1 MKDRSRK
8 TLFALFVVAVML
20 CMPFTMIEQ
29 ENDAAGMTDVLP
41 IGKTYGYRIT
51 TGEITSGGY
60 TGNGIK
66 GVEYGGSD
74 KNMVKIYEDT
84 TYGNLLY
91 NNNSVNS
98 SSTNP
103 KFNDLLRFDEK
114 TGLGPFN
121 SFYVALN
128 IGDTRNNGDLYKTS
142 YVPGQIAY
150 ILNPYNLEEAIITD
164 GTTKSAYSGTDNYT
178 YYTYSHPSDYNI
190 MLFIPTVYWYS
201 DDNHLWLSN
210 RQDYFTDDGVSP
222 QLMEARAHTID
233 GQIRPYLGLGVYEA
247 SQSGSSL
254 VSQSGKTPLNNK
266 SVAQFR
272 DMVNNLNTEATNETG
287 EYMIWN
293 YYQWTLYKMMSY
305 TVIGTKNSQL
315 AIGQGATLLGNGANS
330 GPMTTGLGDDQGP
343 YWGGL
348 NSDGSGSYKDGKHS
362 VKLFLENTWGSYH
375 DLLDD
380 VWIGEGQLHAGQNSI
395 GNIID
400 HILYPS
406 TSGTDAGLNDN
417 QELIEN
423 AIFPNPSKEYMLPIQ
438 STSSNPEYWD
448 FPTSVNENKKNYL
461 PIGDNIQYR
470 AGYQTLCVGGHYDG
484 QSAAGLN
491 RMNIRNGFGDA
502 KSDIGTRIA
511 YVTYGGILTYDETSE
526 YRATSSYGD
535 IPSGYSLFKGVEVNI
550 VPAEGKTIYKV
561 ILNGV
566 ALEGTSFLMPAMD
579 VKLVILTDNILRNP
593 NAYTSSDN
601 VPVVGKFIYDGK
613 YHTGLM
619 GDDDVYTITGQNNA
633 KDAGLYEITV
643 TPKEG
648 LEWWDHTTGA
658 KTFKWVIEKKTLVIE
673 GASSAEISK
682 IYDGTRNLGT
692 DSSGQVK
699 PTDLFMHGLVSGE
712 VPNISATAKY
722 SNAEARSNK
731 VIDVTALSLS
741 DSDTFCSDNYVY
753 NFKKFEIRGSKVT
766 ILPKGLSSMGDDL
779 QIEAIEDQV
788 YTGELITPSPEIRAW
803 GNVLVLGTDYTLS
816 FTNNIAAGTATM
828 KVEGKGNFNKS
839 VTRTF
844 EIVKKEISWPAV
856 LETPY
861 NGEQQSA
868 DLVSNFWYEVVSE
881 AQGTAVGSYNATLRI
896 NDPINVKWADSDQV
910 QRQGEALRIT
920 DVDNQLT
927 FVLLGAHWANEY
939 SAPLLYKS
947 SQSLQLPGADKITP
961 YLKTGYDVTF
971 LGWYE
976 TGDENKTLITQI
988 PAGSLGSKS
997 FTALFSEERSTYT
1010 VSFSSEFGT
1019 QIPQQN
1025 VKYGDLVNKP
1035 ADPTTSYYIFKGWYR
1050 TYSQGVYSNPWNF
1063 DTDTVAGNMTLYAMW
1078 KVETCTVVWKNYDG
1092 TVLETDN
1099 EVALNSTPVFN
1110 SSNPTRATDEHYVYT
1125 FSGWSPQVGPVT
1137 GNTVYTATYS
1147 TAIVPYNINIPAN
1160 VAYDVVTVSGTNP
1173 AEYGTSYVFKINP
1186 NPSQPQFSQLN
1197 GLKVTVNY
1205 TGGGSEI
1212 LVKDSDGNF
1221 TISNITKPAD
1231 VTITLTIN
1239 MYSAS
1244 WLDKNGDSIYTS
1256 ITRPYETPVAEPGTP
1271 DGPSNK
1277 DVSMN
1282 YTFQYWSVGSYDS
1295 SETITNMD
1303 GQVLLSDKVYYAH
1316 FTETVKTFRITYSG
1330 SDVFTLNPL
1339 NGANINAIPYGSNFQ
1354 FTLTIID
1361 QRYSQVPSK
1370 ATAQANGQ
1378 PVQKSTDNV
1387 FTVSSITADTN
1398 LDFTGISFN
1407 GYNVY
1412 WLREDGTQIT
1422 VDSDVKHDTHPNA
1435 PAYPAQTTSSFKGW
1449 KIGGEGSI
1457 VNLNEYT
1464 MSGDV
1469 TFRAYSEYTVT
1480 FNCDNGLECTL
1491 TSPQGA
1497 SGFKVPYGSSL
1508 TSILSYPEG
1517 KRAEYILSVNGVKE
1531 TNDPAPMGMTFVNN
1545 ADGMTTTYTI
1555 PSVTTDVVLR
1565 ATLSYD
1571 LFTVDWK
1578 DGDTILMTEH
1588 YRSGSTPV
1596 APFVP
1601 TKDPITGYHY
1611 VFNGWKLDSSGSVVD
1626 LSGVS
1631 ITSDMSIFADFS
1643 QVVNQYTI
1651 TLPDADIFTV
1661 VPDSESNVVTHGSSY
1676 KFKITANPSAP
1687 KFSQLRNLTVISKG
1701 STEQNITSSKD
1712 SEGYYWISN
1721 ITEAKTILVDLTINV
1736 YTIQWQDENG
1746 ATLYPDKYAAH
1757 DTSIIVPGTPEKPV
1771 VTDDSKNYSFTGW
1784 TKYVGSEWVPVSD
1797 PNADVALSSTVY
1809 RATFASETKVFKI
1822 IYSGSTTFTVNPLE
1836 GMNKD
1841 HVNYG
1846 DSFSFRIT
1854 ANTDEYSQVPDKIE
1868 VLANGTKVSKSDGV
1882 FTISNITADQNL
1894 GFTKIDINGYTVTW
1908 KDANGDTI
1916 STVND
1921 VKHGSVPVAP
1931 DMTYLNNAQ
1940 YTYTVAWTK
1949 NSGTAPVNLANEV
1962 VIANVT
1968 YNAVLTQSV
1977 NKYTVVWK
1985 NWDETV
1991 LETDSEAEYGSIPHY
2006 DSDTPARAQDDL
2018 NRYNFLGWTP
2028 EVIAV
2033 TGNVIYTAMFE
2044 TVNVAAYVTW
2054 MNPDGE
2060 ILQNSSVALDEIP
2073 EFLGGT
2079 PAMTPTAQYTYNF
2092 LGWTPEV
2099 TAVTGNITYTAQYD
2113 EVLNEY
2119 KVTWVNQNGTVLKQE
2134 TLTYGA
2140 TPAYSGTPTMERDGQ
2155 YTYTFREW
2163 TPAISNV
2170 EGDSTYFAVY
2180 DTEVNKYTV
2189 TWKNWDG
2196 TILRTQSI
2204 PYGTTPSY
2212 SGITPIKA
2220 TPVDQKHSWNGWS
2233 PEIVPVT
2240 GDATYT
2246 ATFDSHY
2253 FDVRIKIVS
2262 SDSTLG
2268 SVLNAG
2274 TYTVKSNAS
2283 MTVSDIDTSTM
2294 GTDTPAGT
2302 LSISGLDKE
2311 FGAIANNSSASMVSI
2326 FVGWYIGS
2334 DMVPDGYQINGQN
2347 DLEITAMFAQIPA
2360 DYSVLVTTSY
2370 GSETMA
2376 TFDENGGQQAEVI
2389 SLIGIPLGTRIDVN
2403 ENGSLTIGDRNITM
2417 HPNNTGYRTVEFVKW
2432 EYILSGQ
2439 PVRSG
2444 DRVDEMT
2451 VIGVV
2456 VEVTTHK
2463 STITWNDY
2471 DDSQLRQDILYNG
2484 TTPVYGL
2491 DPIRPGDDDA
2501 VYTFDGWQPDVAI
2514 VTGDATYKAKYSS
2527 NTNTAVITVDL
2538 NGAVSTLVNEG
2549 NGWILDYNG
2558 YYQKKFENG
2567 TSLNFGEVTIAQ
2579 GLDVFHPIRWT
2590 DSIGATVEP
2599 GEVTGFAFYRA
2610 EFTWITWADYDGEIL
2625 DKEVVEP
2632 GAVPSHADPIRA
2644 DDPGIYY
2651 QFDHWEKG
2659 GMPVTLS
2666 EETVNVSTTYMAQ
2679 YSMHY
2684 KSYTVTF
2691 NANGGTSLSFPSKTV
2706 TFNSTYGDLPTASW
2720 PGYTFNGWYDQEGY
2734 RIYSNTVFNEVQD
2747 QTLTAHWSIIPV
2759 DPVDPEEPKSSISKE
2774 TIMNADGSI
2783 TERITETIQYSDGYK
2798 RVKVTETTKR
2808 VDDSTQIVVTDVE
2821 TDKNGASMTHRT
2833 QKDISSDG
2841 SFESTNTVTFSSGD
2855 WVTGHTSGDSRS
2867 ETPTGKVEFGYSDSM
2882 SNEQADM
2889 VEDLINDAISSDKNP
2904 EVVIISETP
2913 VSVPESIIS
2922 DIIQGDGSLTFI
2934 EGGKELYLTAKT
2946 LKGMSLTSIDR
2957 LSIRITDD
2965 IPQKYRTEAGITFA
2979 YDIRMEIN
2987 HQEYHEQFSEP
2998 VKVTIPYKLKE
3009 GQSVDS
3015 ISVLYLGEEL
3025 EKLEFTYDGENVVFY
3040 LSHMSLYSIVSEDPE
3055 PVPVDPTDEGEF
3067 PVMYIAIAAVILV
3080 AIAAVAVWIKR

>member
-29 ENDAAGMTDVLP
+29 ENDGAGMTDVLP

-74 KNMVKIYEDT
+74 KNMVTIYEDT

-103 KFNDLLRFDEK
+103 NINDLLRFDKK

-142 YVPGQIAY
+142 YGSGQIAY
-150 ILNPYNLEEAIITD
+150 ILNPYNLEQAIITD

-201 DDNHLWLSN
+201 DDDHLWLSN

-330 GPMTTGLGDDQGP
+330 GPMTTGLGNTQGP

-348 NSDGSGSYKDGKHS
+348 NGDGSGSYTDGKHS

-448 FPTSVNENKKNYL
+448 FPTFVNENKKNYL

-511 YVTYGGILTYDETSE
+511 YVTYGGTLTYDESSE
-526 YRATSSYGD
+526 YTVTSAYGD
-535 IPSGYSLFKGVEVNI
+535 IPSGYSLFKGVEVNV
-550 VPAEGKTIYKV
+550 VPAEGKTIYAV
-561 ILNGV
+561 IFNGI
-566 ALEGTSFLMPAMD
+566 ALEGTSFIMPATD
-579 VKLVILTDNILRNP
+579 IKLVILTDNVLRDP
-593 NAYTSSDN
+593 NAYRSSGND
-601 VPVVGKFIYDGK
+601 PVVGKFIYDGQ

-619 GDDDVYTITGQNNA
+619 GDGDVYTITGQNSA
-633 KDAGLYEITV
+633 KDAGLYEISV
-643 TPKEG
+643 TPKQG
-648 LEWWDHTTGA
+648 LQWWDHTTGA
-658 KTFKWVIEKKTLVIE
+658 KTFYWVIEKKTLVIE

-682 IYDGTRNLGT
+682 IYDTTCNLGT
-692 DSSGQVK
+692 DSKGQVK
-699 PTDLFMHGLVSGE
+699 VTDLFIHGLVSGE
-712 VPNISATAKY
+712 VPSISATAKY

-731 VIDVTALSLS
+731 VIDVTALTLS
-741 DSDTFCSDNYVY
+741 DSDTFRYDNYIY
-753 NFKKFEIRGSKVT
+753 DFREFEIRGSKVT
-766 ILPKGLSSMGDDL
+766 ILPKGLSSLGDDL
-779 QIEAIEDQV
+779 QIEEIEDQV
-788 YTGELITPSPEIRAW
+788 YTGDAITPLPTISAW
-803 GNVLVLGTDYTLS
+803 GKVLVLGTDYTLS
-816 FTNNIAAGTATM
+816 FSNNIATGTATITI
-828 KVEGKGNFNKS
+828 KGIGNYNKS
-839 VTRTF
+839 VTTTF
-844 EIVKKEISWPAV
+844 EIVKREVSWPTII
-856 LETPY
+856 ETPY
-861 NGEQQSA
+861 SGEEQSA
-868 DLVSNFWYEVVSE
+868 GLVDTQWYTVVSP
-881 AQGTAVGSYNATLRI
+881 AKGTAVGSYNATLRI
-896 NDPINVKWADSDQV
+896 NDPTNVKWADSDQI
-910 QRQGEALRIT
+910 QRQGESLRIT

-927 FVLLGAHWANEY
+927 FVLSGAHWANGY

-947 SQSLQLPGADKITP
+947 SQSLQLPGIDKVIP
-961 YLKTGYDVTF
+961 YSKTGHDVTF

-976 TGDENKTLITQI
+976 TGDENKTLVTQI

-997 FTALFSEERSTYT
+997 FTALFSEERSTFT

-1019 QIPQQN
+1019 HIPQQS

-1035 ADPTTSYYIFKGWYR
+1035 TDPTTSYYIFKGWYR

-1063 DTDTVAGNMTLYAMW
+1063 ETDTVASNMTLYAKW
-1078 KVETCTVVWKNYDG
+1078 EIETCTVLWKNYDG

-1099 EVALNSTPVFN
+1099 DVALNSTPVFN
-1110 SSNPTRATDEHYVYT
+1110 SSNPTRVTDEHYIYT

-1137 GNTVYTATYS
+1137 GDTIYTAIYS
-1147 TAIVPYNINIPAN
+1147 TTIVPYNVNIPEN
-1160 VAYDVVTVSGTNP
+1160 SAYEIVTVSGTNP
-1173 AEYGTSYVFKINP
+1173 AEYGTSYVFKV
-1186 NPSQPQFSQLN
+1186 NPSSNQPQFSQLN
-1197 GLKVTVNY
+1197 GLTVTVEFEGEASK
-1205 TGGGSEI
+1205 T
-1212 LVKDSDGNF
+1212 LVKDSSGNF
-1221 TISNITKPAD
+1221 TISNITKSAD
-1231 VTITLTIN
+1231 VIITLTIN
-1239 MYSAS
+1239 KYTVS
-1244 WLDKNGDSIYTS
+1244 WLDQNGESIYESQHIPHGTA
-1256 ITRPYETPVAEPGTP
+1256 ITDPGTP
-1271 DGPSNK
+1271 NGPNTK
-1277 DVSMN
+1277 DASLN
-1282 YTFQYWSVGSYDS
+1282 YTFQYWSVGSYNS
-1295 SETITNMD
+1295 TETITSMD
-1303 GQVLLSDKVYYAH
+1303 GQVLTSDKVYYAH
-1316 FTETVKTFRITYSG
+1316 FTETVKMFRISYS
-1330 SDVFTLNPL
+1330 SSNIFTLTPL
-1339 NGANINAIPYGSNFQ
+1339 NNADINAIPYGSTFQ
-1354 FTLTIID
+1354 FTITVND
-1361 QRYSQVPSK
+1361 PSYSQIPSRV
-1370 ATAQANGQ
+1370 TVQANGQ
-1378 PVQKSTDNV
+1378 DIQKSTDHV
-1387 FTVSSITADTN
+1387 FTISNITENKT
-1398 LDFTGISFN
+1398 LVFSGVTLN

-1422 VDSDVKHDTHPNA
+1422 VDSDVKHGTHPNA

-1469 TFRAYSEYTVT
+1469 AFRAYSEYTVT

-1497 SGFKVPYGSSL
+1497 SGFKVPYGGSL
-1508 TSILSYPEG
+1508 TFTLSYPEG
-1517 KRAEYILSVNGVKE
+1517 TRADYVLSVNGVNE
-1531 TNDPAPMGMTFVNN
+1531 SSAPMGMTYVDNP
-1545 ADGMTTTYTI
+1545 DRMTTTYI
-1555 PSVTTDVVLR
+1555 ISSVTKDVAVR
-1565 ATLSYD
+1565 VTLSYG
-1571 LFTVDWK
+1571 LYTVEWM
-1578 DGDTILMTEH
+1578 DGETLIMSEQ

-1596 APFVP
+1596 PPVVP
-1601 TKDPITGYHY
+1601 TKDPTDSTHF
-1611 VFNGWKLDSSGSVVD
+1611 VFNGWKLESSSTVVD
-1626 LSGVS
+1626 LSTVQ
-1631 ITSDMSIFADFS
+1631 INSDTALYADFTE
-1643 QVVNQYTI
+1643 VANTYTI
-1651 TLPDADIFTV
+1651 TLPDASIFTV
-1661 VPDSESNVVTHGSSY
+1661 EQGSASNVVTHGGSF
-1676 KFKITANPSAP
+1676 KFKILPSSSAP
-1687 KFSQLRNLTVISKG
+1687 QFSQLNGLTVISKG
-1701 STEQNITSSKD
+1701 STEQDITSTKD
-1712 SEGYYWISN
+1712 GDGYYWISN

-1736 YTIQWQDENG
+1736 YTIQWQDENES
-1746 ATLYPDKYAAH
+1746 TLY
-1757 DTSIIVPGTPEKPV
+1757 TSTHAPHGTNIIVPGTPEAPV
-1771 VTDDSKNYSFTGW
+1771 SSDVSKNYTFAGW

-1797 PNADVALSSTVY
+1797 PSADVAQSDMIY
-1809 RATFASETKVFKI
+1809 RATFTQVTKEFKV
-1822 IYSGSTTFTVNPLE
+1822 IYSENTIFMLVPQPE
-1836 GMNKD
+1836 MDKD
-1841 HVNYG
+1841 HVTYDG
-1846 DSFSFRIT
+1846 SFSFT
-1854 ANTDEYSQVPDKIE
+1854 VEVYSQAYSQVPDRIQ
-1868 VLANGTKVSKSDGV
+1868 VLANGTPVPKSGDV
-1882 FTISNITADQNL
+1882 FTISNITADQVL
-1894 GFTKIDINGYTVTW
+1894 GFQNITINGYTVTW
-1908 KDANGDTI
+1908 LNENGSTI
-1916 STVND
+1916 LTSTD
-1921 VKHGSVPVAP
+1921 VKHGSVPTAP
-1931 DMTYLNNAQ
+1931 NMTGLNNAQ

-1949 NSGTAPVNLANEV
+1949 NGGTEIVNLANEV
-1962 VIANVT
+1962 VTADVT
-1968 YNAVLTQSV
+1968 YKAILTPTV
-1977 NKYTVVWK
+1977 NKYTVIWK

-2028 EVIAV
+2028 EVTAV

-2060 ILQNSSVALDEIP
+2060 ILQNSSVALGETP

-2092 LGWTPEV
+2092 LGWTPKV
-2099 TAVTGNITYTAQYD
+2099 TAVTGNITYTAQYE

-2180 DTEVNKYTV
+2180 NTEVNKYTV

-2204 PYGTTPSY
+2204 PYGTAPSY

-2253 FDVRIKIVS
+2253 FDVRITIVS

-2347 DLEITAMFAQIPA
+2347 DLVITAMFAQIPA

-2491 DPIRPGDDDA
+2491 DPIRPGDDNA

-2538 NGAVSTLVNEG
+2538 NGAVSTLVNKDK
-2549 NGWILDYNG
+2549 GWILDYNG

-2567 TSLNFGEVTIAQ
+2567 TSLDFGEVTIAQ
-2579 GLDVFHPIRWT
+2579 GSDVFHPIRWT

-2632 GAVPSHADPIRA
+2632 GAVPSHADPTRA

-2684 KSYTVTF
+2684 KSYTITF

-2783 TERITETIQYSDGYK
+2783 TERITETIQYSDSCK
-2798 RVKVTETTKR
+2798 RVKITETTKR

-2833 QKDISSDG
+2833 QKDISPDG
-2841 SFESTNTVTFSSGD
+2841 SFESTNTVTLSSGD

-2867 ETPTGKVEFGYSDSM
+2867 ETHTGKVELGYSDSM
-2882 SNEQADM
+2882 SNEQADL

-2913 VSVPESIIS
+2913 VSVPEPIIR

-2965 IPQKYRTEAGITFA
+2965 IPQKYKTEAGITFA